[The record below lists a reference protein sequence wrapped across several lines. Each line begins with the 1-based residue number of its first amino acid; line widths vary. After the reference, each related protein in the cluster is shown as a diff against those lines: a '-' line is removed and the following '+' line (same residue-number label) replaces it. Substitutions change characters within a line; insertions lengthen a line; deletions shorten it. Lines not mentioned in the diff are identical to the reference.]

1 MRRSESAAVSWAMKI
16 VYGWAESVLKEST
29 AEKHARSGIWK
40 GIEYSFDSFHN
51 IGHSNRCDI
60 HLQLVKNIF
69 RMLRPTWKG
78 KCQQTK
84 KWTNTNYASAFSY
97 LSNIKS
103 KRICNMIINLSK
115 WNHMI
120 TVHPKTSIFYYLIY
134 IYNVFISLIFTVN
147 DDHVN
152 EHDDHLVEEVAPFYG
167 VKVLSHNLKSFR
179 LFSVSLDFR
188 CSFIREILNVQR
200 KILANYNS
208 WCSLFVF

>member
-1 MRRSESAAVSWAMKI
+1 MKI

-29 AEKHARSGIWK
+29 VEKHARSGIWK

-51 IGHSNRCDI
+51 IGHSYRCDI
-60 HLQLVKNIF
+60 HLQLVKNMF

-103 KRICNMIINLSK
+103 KSICNMIINLSK
-115 WNHMI
+115 WNYMI
-120 TVHPKTSIFYYLIY
+120 TVHPKTSIFYFLLL
-134 IYNVFISLIFTVN
+134 NLHLQWVFISSIFTVN

-188 CSFIREILNVQR
+188 CSLLEKF
-200 KILANYNS
+200 
-208 WCSLFVF
+208 